1 MPIDHVFTQVHHFK
15 WDSTCM
21 QRIREVVDTREDYS
35 WHWEYE
41 KMYDAIK
48 EQKDRID
55 IKKSEFYIEKL
66 NNFSYIDY
74 TDYPHWDKLTEIIV
88 KI

>member
-1 MPIDHVFTQVHHFK
+1 
-15 WDSTCM
+15 M

-48 EQKDRID
+48 EQGDRID